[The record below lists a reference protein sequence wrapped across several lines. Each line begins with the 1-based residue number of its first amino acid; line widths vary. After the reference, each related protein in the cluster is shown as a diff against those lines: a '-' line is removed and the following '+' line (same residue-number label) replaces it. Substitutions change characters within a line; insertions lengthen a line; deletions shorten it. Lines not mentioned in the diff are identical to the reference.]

1 MNQDVLNYENK
12 IISVFLQKRNTF
24 IHTIGIINFN
34 DLSNEKLNVCID
46 DIKEVIDSVKIA
58 CDNIDHF
65 LLNNQNNFNNTD
77 TIDKRKNMQEI
88 ITTYYFFRELFLPT
102 VTSSESESVND
113 SDSESNSEPESLI
126 ESLVESV
133 IESELE

>member
-24 IHTIGIINFN
+24 IDTICNINFN
-34 DLSNEKLNVCID
+34 DLSNDKLSVCID

-65 LLNNQNNFNNTD
+65 LLNNKNKFNNTD
-77 TIDKRKNMQEI
+77 TIDKRKNIQEI

-102 VTSSESESVND
+102 VTSSESVID
-113 SDSESNSEPESLI
+113 SDSELDSESESLI
-126 ESLVESV
+126 ESLVES
-133 IESELE
+133 